1 MPIVTSDRPS
11 PRATGARAP
20 KLPGIV
26 RRAVLDIGLFSLL
39 INLLMLAMPL
49 YLLQVYDRVLPSASI
64 ETLIYLS
71 LIAIGA
77 LIVLGVMEV
86 IRSFYA
92 QRVAAG
98 FDRSL
103 ASTLFGSILL
113 SKGAGSGDLQ
123 PLCDLGAVRGFIAS
137 KGLTALFDLPFA
149 PLFVVL
155 LYLVH
160 PALFWITLAGVI
172 LMLALLFINLAAERS
187 SGQQAAELTATAQL
201 SAQAFART
209 ADSLRA
215 MGMEANATEH
225 WGARYAKSLRQQARS
240 AAINATFSGISR
252 SVRMLLQLAILG
264 VGAWLVLGN
273 EMTAGMI
280 FAASIISGR
289 ALQPIDQLIGGWRQ
303 IAEARKAWGRI
314 GPVAK
319 AMREA
324 QSAKTELPVPLGA
337 ISVRDL
343 VVARQSGQP
352 GAKPILQG
360 LSFDIGA
367 GEAIALIGPS
377 RAGKTT
383 LARCL
388 TGAIAPSGGS
398 VSIDGAELGT
408 WNQAQRKSLFGYLP
422 QDVQLLPGTIAQ
434 NIARFDPD
442 PEDQA
447 IVAAARRAHAHEL
460 VLLQGDGYQTEIGS
474 AGTGLSGGERQRI
487 GLARAFYGDPKILV
501 LDEPNANL
509 DAAGEEALAQALAD
523 ARAASTTVVI
533 VTHRLSIAAKC
544 DRVMMLQDGAIAAF
558 GPSQDVLASMTANRP
573 AAAPPAKKGTFP
585 MAGPGFS
592 MGSQWRK
599 PGGQV

>member
-1 MPIVTSDRPS
+1 MTSDTSS
-11 PRATGARAP
+11 PPASMVQAP
-20 KLPGIV
+20 RLQSIV
-26 RRAVLDIGLFSLL
+26 RRALFDIGVFSLL
-39 INLLMLAMPL
+39 INLLMMAMPL

-64 ETLIYLS
+64 ETLVYLS

-77 LIVLGVMEV
+77 LVFLGLMEV
-86 IRSFYA
+86 IRSLYA

-98 FDRSL
+98 FERSL
-103 ASTLFGSILL
+103 ASTLFGSILS
-113 SKGAGSGDLQ
+113 SKAGTSGDTQ
-123 PLCDLGAVRGFIAS
+123 PLRDLGSVRGFIAS

-149 PLFVVL
+149 PLFVGL
-155 LYLVH
+155 LFLVH

-172 LMLALLFINLAAERS
+172 LMFALLFINLAAERS
-187 SGQQAAELTATAQL
+187 SGRQASELTAKAQL
-201 SAQAFART
+201 SAQAFARNS
-209 ADSLRA
+209 DSLRA

-225 WGARYAKSLRQQARS
+225 WGARYATSLRQQARS
-240 AAINATFSGISR
+240 ATINAAFSGISR

-273 EMTAGMI
+273 QMTAGMI
-280 FAASIISGR
+280 FASSIISGR

-324 QSAKTELPVPLGA
+324 RSNKTELPDPLGA

-343 VVARQSGQP
+343 VVARQSDQP
-352 GAKPILQG
+352 GAEPILKR
-360 LSFDIGA
+360 LNFDISA
-367 GEAIALIGPS
+367 GEVIALIGPS

-398 VSIDGAELGT
+398 VSIDGAELKT
-408 WNQAQRKSLFGYLP
+408 WKQSQRGSLFGYLP
-422 QDVQLLPGTIAQ
+422 QDVQLLPGTIAE
-434 NIARFDPD
+434 NIARFDQS

-447 IVAAARRAHAHEL
+447 IVSAAQRAHAHEL
-460 VLLQGDGYQTEIGS
+460 VLLQGDGYQTEIGA
-474 AGTGLSGGERQRI
+474 AGNGLSGGERQRI

-523 ARAASTTVVI
+523 ARAASTTVII

-544 DRVMMLQDGAIAAF
+544 DRVMMLKDGVIAAF
-558 GPSQDVLASMTANRP
+558 GPSHEVLASMTANRP
-573 AAAPPAKKGTFP
+573 AATSPANKSAPAVT
-585 MAGPGFS
+585 GPGFS
-592 MGSQWRK
+592 MASQWRK
-599 PGGQV
+599 PGG

>member
-1 MPIVTSDRPS
+1 MFGTTFAMTSKTTRHQS
-11 PRATGARAP
+11 V
-20 KLPGIV
+20 V

-77 LIVLGVMEV
+77 LAFLGLLEI
-86 IRSFYA
+86 IRSLYA
-92 QRVAAG
+92 QRVAAS
-98 FDRSL
+98 FDQSL

-113 SKGAGSGDLQ
+113 PKAAGSGDIQ
-123 PLCDLGAVRGFIAS
+123 PLRDLGAVRGFIAS

-160 PALFWITLAGVI
+160 PALFWITLAGVLI
-172 LMLALLFINLAAERS
+172 MFALLFANLAAERS
-187 SGQQAAELTATAQL
+187 SGRQASELTAKAQM
-201 SAQAFART
+201 SAQAFARNS
-209 ADSLRA
+209 DSLRA

-225 WGARYAKSLRQQARS
+225 WGSRHATSLRQQAHS
-240 AAINATFSGISR
+240 ATINSTFSGISR

-264 VGAWLVLGN
+264 FGAWLVLGN

-280 FAASIISGR
+280 FASSIISGR
-289 ALQPIDQLIGGWRQ
+289 ALQPIDQMIGGWRQ
-303 IAEARKAWGRI
+303 IAECRKAWGRI
-314 GPVAK
+314 GPTAR
-319 AMREA
+319 AMHEA
-324 QSAKTELPVPLGA
+324 RTHRTALPDPLGK

-343 VVARQSGQP
+343 IFSPRSDQP
-352 GAKPILQG
+352 DTEPILKR
-360 LSFDIGA
+360 LSFDINA

-398 VSIDGAELGT
+398 ISIDGAELGT
-408 WNQAQRKSLFGYLP
+408 WNETQRSALFGYLP
-422 QDVQLLPGTIAQ
+422 QDVQLLPGTVAE
-434 NIARFDPD
+434 NIARFDPNPD
-442 PEDQA
+442 DMS
-447 IVAAARRAHAHEL
+447 IVSAAQRAQAHEL
-460 VLLQGDGYQTEIGS
+460 VLLQRDGYQTEIGS
-474 AGTGLSGGERQRI
+474 VGMGLSGGERQRI

-523 ARAASTTVVI
+523 ARAASTTVII

-544 DRVMMLQDGAIAAF
+544 DRVMMLKDGAIVAF
-558 GPSQDVLASMTANRP
+558 GPSHEVLASMTLNRP
-573 AAAPPAKKGTFP
+573 AATPAANKDMPALSGR
-585 MAGPGFS
+585 GFS
-592 MGSQWRK
+592 MAGQWRK

>member
-1 MPIVTSDRPS
+1 M
-11 PRATGARAP
+11 
-20 KLPGIV
+20 
-26 RRAVLDIGLFSLL
+26 LDIGVFSLL

-64 ETLIYLS
+64 ETLVYLS

-77 LIVLGVMEV
+77 LVVLGVMEI

-103 ASTLFGSILL
+103 ASTLFGSILS
-113 SKGAGSGDLQ
+113 SKAAGSGDLQ
-123 PLCDLGAVRGFIAS
+123 PLRDLGAVRTFIAS

-149 PLFVVL
+149 PLFVAL

-160 PALFWITLAGVI
+160 PALFWITLAGVL

-187 SGQQAAELTATAQL
+187 SGQQAAELTARAQL
-201 SAQAFART
+201 SAQAFARS

-215 MGMEANATEH
+215 MGMEANAIEH
-225 WGARYAKSLRQQARS
+225 WGARYAQSLRQQARS
-240 AAINATFSGISR
+240 ATINSTFSGISR

-280 FAASIISGR
+280 FASSIISGR

-303 IAEARKAWGRI
+303 IDEARKAWGRI

-319 AMREA
+319 TMREA
-324 QSAKTELPVPLGA
+324 RSTKTELPAPIGA
-337 ISVRDL
+337 ISVCDL
-343 VVARQSGQP
+343 VVARQSDQSGE
-352 GAKPILQG
+352 KPILQG
-360 LSFDIGA
+360 LTFDINA

-388 TGAIAPSGGS
+388 TGAIASTGGA
-398 VSIDGAELGT
+398 VSIDGAELST
-408 WNQAQRKSLFGYLP
+408 WNEAQRGSLFGYLP

-434 NIARFDPD
+434 NISRFDPN

-447 IVAAARRAHAHEL
+447 IVTAAQRAHAHEL
-460 VLLQGDGYQTEIGS
+460 VLLQSDGYQTEIGT
-474 AGTGLSGGERQRI
+474 AGNGLSGGERQRI

-523 ARAASTTVVI
+523 ARAASTTVII

-544 DRVMMLQDGAIAAF
+544 DRVMMLKDGAIAAF
-558 GPSQDVLASMTANRP
+558 GPSHDVLASMTANRS
-573 AAAPPAKKGTFP
+573 AAALSAKKVTSP
-585 MAGPGFS
+585 LVGPGFS
-592 MGSQWRK
+592 MGSQWHK
-599 PGGQV
+599 PGGQI